1 MSEQWKKIK
10 TEKKSHHPKGDSGTT
25 VETNLECK
33 ATAALNAEVQEELN
47 DQDKPIEELLNNGE
61 DT

>member
-1 MSEQWKKIK
+1 MTNKDKE
-10 TEKKSHHPKGDSGTT
+10 EPCCPKGNCNAK

-33 ATAALNAEVQEELN
+33 ATAALNAEVQEEMN
-47 DQDKPIEELLNNGE
+47 DKDKPIEELLDNGQ

>member
-1 MSEQWKKIK
+1 MTKKDK
-10 TEKKSHHPKGDSGTT
+10 EESCCPKGDCNAT

-47 DQDKPIEELLNNGE
+47 DQDKPIEELLNNGK